1 MKIIS
6 LLFLTLFLGKG
17 CNEETQND
25 IKTAVIEYTANTR
38 GYYQKIVVKDQMV
51 TISKDRD
58 GKDKAIATKI
68 SDSDWK
74 DLINYFNDINLDEI
88 KDLKAPTE
96 KRFYDGAAM
105 ANLRIIYQ
113 GKQYDSQTFDHG
125 TPPVEIEKFVNKIVS
140 LAKEE

>member
-38 GYYQKIVVKDQMV
+38 GYFQKITIKDQMV

-58 GKDKAIATKI
+58 GKDKPVATKI

-74 DLINYFNDINLDEI
+74 DLINSFSDINLEEL

-105 ANLRIIYQ
+105 ANLRITYKE
-113 GKQYDSQTFDHG
+113 KQYDSQTFDHG